1 MKDTSRPLVVVAN
14 RLPVSRSGD
23 AWRLSSGGLVTA
35 LAPIM
40 SRAKGAWVG
49 WDGGTEGVP
58 SSAPDLPMK
67 LVPIALERAEL
78 NGYYHGFS
86 NRTVWPLFHDLI
98 QPARFDRTW
107 WRHYV
112 EANERFATATV
123 KLLKRMS
130 GDPVVWVQDYH
141 LMLVPKML
149 REHSDV
155 PIMFFLHI
163 PFPPPELFSRLPW
176 RAELLEGLLGAD
188 VVSFHTDRYRKN
200 FARTCGRILSEA
212 TVSGRHVSM
221 NGRNTLTSAHP
232 ISIDANDFG
241 GVAKSDRVASEL
253 EVLRR
258 QFVGK
263 QVLLGVDRLDYTKG
277 IPERLEAFEQ
287 LLERRADLRGKVAL
301 VQIAVP
307 SRGSVREYRDLRV
320 AVEQLVGRI
329 NGRFTEPGGDV
340 PIHYIHR
347 GVPRERLVAYYGLAD
362 VMLVTPL
369 KDGMNLVAK
378 EYVVSQGA
386 VGGSGRLVLSE
397 FTGAALELK
406 EAVACNP
413 FDIDGLSRALEDAL
427 DVSPEEGRRRLTAMC
442 RRVTKNDVHRWADD
456 SLADLGS
463 ISVAS
468 PPARR
473 AEARVGPVDRRRR
486 PKG

>member
-1 MKDTSRPLVVVAN
+1 MSKAAGRPLVVVAN

-23 AWRLSSGGLVTA
+23 SWRLSSGGLVTA

-58 SSAPDLPMK
+58 GSAPDLPMK
-67 LVPIALERAEL
+67 LVPITLGRAQL

-98 QPARFDRTW
+98 QPASFERTW

-112 EANERFATATV
+112 EVNERFAAATQ
-123 KLLKRMS
+123 KLLRRMG
-130 GDPVVWVQDYH
+130 GDPIVWVQDYH
-141 LMLVPKML
+141 LMLVPEML
-149 REHSDV
+149 RTGSDA

-176 RAELLEGLLGAD
+176 RADILNGLLGAD

-200 FARTCGRILSEA
+200 FVRTCGRVVPD
-212 TVSGRHVSM
+212 TQVGGRNVTLG
-221 NGRNTLTSAHP
+221 NGRMVVTAAHP
-232 ISIDANDFG
+232 ISIDADDFAG
-241 GVAKSDRVASEL
+241 TARSDRVAAEL
-253 EVLRR
+253 DVLRK
-258 QFVGK
+258 QFLGK

-287 LLERRADLRGKVAL
+287 LLERRSDLRGKIAL

-307 SRGSVREYRDLRV
+307 SRGSVREYRDLR
-320 AVEQLVGRI
+320 ATVEQMVGRI

-340 PIHYIHR
+340 PVHYIHR
-347 GVPRERLVAYYGLAD
+347 GVPRERLVAYYCLAD
-362 VMLVTPL
+362 VMVITPL

-386 VGGSGRLVLSE
+386 VRGSGRLVLSE

-406 EAVACNP
+406 EAVSCNP
-413 FDIDGLSRALEDAL
+413 FDVDGVARALEDAL
-427 DVSPEEGRRRLTAMC
+427 ELPREEGRKRLAAMS
-442 RRVTKNDVHRWADD
+442 RRVARNDVHRWADD
-456 SLADLGS
+456 SLADLEAIGS
-463 ISVAS
+463 S
-468 PPARR
+468 PSR
-473 AEARVGPVDRRRR
+473 
-486 PKG
+486 KS

>member
-1 MKDTSRPLVVVAN
+1 MSMGSRPLVVVAN

-23 AWRLSSGGLVTA
+23 SWRLSSGGLVTA

-58 SSAPDLPMK
+58 GSVPELPMR
-67 LVPIALERAEL
+67 LVPITLERAEL

-86 NRTVWPLFHDLI
+86 NRAVWPLFHDLI
-98 QPARFDRTW
+98 QPARFERTW

-112 EANERFATATV
+112 EANERFADAAAKV
-123 KLLKRMS
+123 LRRMS
-130 GDPVVWVQDYH
+130 GNPVVWVQDYH
-141 LMLVPKML
+141 LLLVPEML
-149 REHSDV
+149 RKRSDA
-155 PIMFFLHI
+155 PILFFLHI

-176 RAELLEGLLGAD
+176 RDEILQGLLGAD

-200 FARTCGRILSEA
+200 FVRTCGRLLSDVSA
-212 TVSGRHVSM
+212 SGRQLALPE
-221 NGRNTLTSAHP
+221 GRSVLTSAHP
-232 ISIDANDFG
+232 ISIDAGDFSD
-241 GVAKSDRVASEL
+241 VARSERVEREL
-253 EVLRR
+253 GVLRR

-287 LLERRADLRGKVAL
+287 LLERRSDLRGKITL

-320 AVEQLVGRI
+320 AVEQVVGRI

-347 GVPRERLVAYYGLAD
+347 GVARERLVAYYCLAD
-362 VMLVTPL
+362 VMVVTPL

-378 EYVVSQGA
+378 EYVVSQGS
-386 VGGSGRLVLSE
+386 VRGSGRLVLSE

-406 EAVACNP
+406 EAVSCNP
-413 FDIDGLSRALEDAL
+413 FDVDGLARALEDAL
-427 DVSPEEGRRRLTAMC
+427 EMPQEEGRKRLTAMSK
-442 RRVTKNDVHRWADD
+442 RVERNDVHRWADD
-456 SLADLGS
+456 SLADL
-463 ISVAS
+463 AS
-468 PPARR
+468 LRS
-473 AEARVGPVDRRRR
+473 
-486 PKG
+486 